1 MNRRP
6 CLRLFHHFAG
16 ARKASAIFGGLL
28 FLAAG
33 AVVSGQE
40 IPGTPGPLDGLMPGL
55 MPGLRERAVVLNI
68 VARIVEQDDEEI
80 WNSNNSKVTI
90 MGRPVS
96 LKLIGENV
104 VVYVQ
109 FTPYRQENGRSILV
123 AQGQIWINV
132 PNEGVQYQTTLQS
145 IPMEFGE
152 QVYFFPLG
160 KVGSADRARIEIQ
173 LELLPYTENTGTEPD
188 GVSPG

>member
-6 CLRLFHHFAG
+6 CLQRLPLL
-16 ARKASAIFGGLL
+16 GGLL

-33 AVVSGQE
+33 AVVSAQE
-40 IPGTPGPLDGLMPGL
+40 TLPVPPDGM

-68 VARIVEQDDEEI
+68 VARILEQGDEEI

-90 MGRPVS
+90 LGRPVS

-109 FTPYRQENGRSILV
+109 FTPYQRDNGRSLLV

-132 PNEGVQYQTTLQS
+132 PNEGVRYQSTLQS
-145 IPMEFGE
+145 IPLEFGE
-152 QVYFFPLG
+152 QIYFFPLG
-160 KVGSADRARIEIQ
+160 KVGGANEARIEIQ
-173 LELLPYTENTGTEPD
+173 LEVLPYTESEGAAPE
-188 GVSPG
+188 

>member
-1 MNRRP
+1 LQKLPRV
-6 CLRLFHHFAG
+6 LF
-16 ARKASAIFGGLL
+16 SGLL

-33 AVVSGQE
+33 VIVSGQE
-40 IPGTPGPLDGLMPGL
+40 IPGVPSDGI

-68 VARIVEQDDEEI
+68 VARIVEQGQEEI

-90 MGRPVS
+90 LGRPVS

-109 FTPYRQENGRSILV
+109 FTPYQQENGRSLLV

-132 PNEGVQYQTTLQS
+132 PNEGVRYQTTLQS

-152 QVYFFPLG
+152 QIYFFPLG
-160 KVGSADRARIEIQ
+160 KVRSGNEAQIEIQ
-173 LELLPYTENTGTEPD
+173 LELRPYPESDGTGSEGVLPE
-188 GVSPG
+188 